1 MGQLDSSLPVR
12 SCISCRKRANPSALI
27 RVVLVDG
34 KVIPDLKGGA
44 AGRGAWLHKKCAE
57 VAIARN
63 AFRFAFKQEE
73 AVDVSELL
81 KFHSSTNYQ
90 TNGYESY
97 ETQMSSLEL

>member
-1 MGQLDSSLPVR
+1 MSQLDLTLPVR

-63 AFRFAFKQEE
+63 AFVFAFKTNKVQTE

-81 KFHSSTNYQ
+81 KFLQS
-90 TNGYESY
+90 
-97 ETQMSSLEL
+97 

>member
-1 MGQLDSSLPVR
+1 MSQLDLSLPVR

-44 AGRGAWLHKKCAE
+44 TGRGAWLHKKCAE

-63 AFRFAFKQEE
+63 AFRFAFKQED

-81 KFHSSTNYQ
+81 KFLQQY
-90 TNGYESY
+90 
-97 ETQMSSLEL
+97 

>member
-1 MGQLDSSLPVR
+1 MRSKHGSDTIKPLDLTLPVR

-34 KVIPDLKGGA
+34 RVIPDLKGGA

-57 VAIARN
+57 VTIARN
-63 AFRFAFKQEE
+63 AFRFAFKQDT

-81 KFHSSTNYQ
+81 KF
-90 TNGYESY
+90 
-97 ETQMSSLEL
+97 LEAQSN

>member
-1 MGQLDSSLPVR
+1 MRSKQGSDTIKPLDLTLPVR
-12 SCISCRKRANPSALI
+12 SCIGCRKRANPSALI

-63 AFRFAFKQEE
+63 AFVYAFKTNKVQIE
-73 AVDVSELL
+73 ALDVSELL
-81 KFHSSTNYQ
+81 KFL
-90 TNGYESY
+90 ES
-97 ETQMSSLEL
+97 

>member
-1 MGQLDSSLPVR
+1 MSQLDSSLPVR
-12 SCISCRKRANPSALI
+12 SCVSCRKRANPSALI

-63 AFRFAFKQEE
+63 AFRFAFKQDE

-81 KFHSSTNYQ
+81 KFLQQY
-90 TNGYESY
+90 
-97 ETQMSSLEL
+97 

>member
-1 MGQLDSSLPVR
+1 MSQLDLTLPVR

-34 KVIPDLKGGA
+34 KVIPDIKGGA
-44 AGRGAWLHKKCAE
+44 AGRGAWLHKECAE

-63 AFRFAFKQEE
+63 AFVYAFKTNKAQDG

-81 KFHSSTNYQ
+81 KF
-90 TNGYESY
+90 
-97 ETQMSSLEL
+97 LEGQSN

>member
-1 MGQLDSSLPVR
+1 MSQLDLNLPVR

-63 AFRFAFKQEE
+63 AFVYAFKTNKAQEK

-81 KFHSSTNYQ
+81 KFLQQY
-90 TNGYESY
+90 
-97 ETQMSSLEL
+97 

>member
-1 MGQLDSSLPVR
+1 MSRLDLSLPVR

-81 KFHSSTNYQ
+81 KFLQQY
-90 TNGYESY
+90 
-97 ETQMSSLEL
+97 

>member
-1 MGQLDSSLPVR
+1 MDTMSQLDLTLPVR

-44 AGRGAWLHKKCAE
+44 AGRGAWFHRKCAE

-63 AFRFAFKQEE
+63 AFRFAFKQDD

-81 KFHSSTNYQ
+81 KFLQQY
-90 TNGYESY
+90 
-97 ETQMSSLEL
+97 

>member
-1 MGQLDSSLPVR
+1 MRSKHGSDTIKPLDLTLPVR

-34 KVIPDLKGGA
+34 RVIPDIKGGA

-57 VAIARN
+57 VTIARN
-63 AFRFAFKQEE
+63 AFRFAFKQDT

-81 KFHSSTNYQ
+81 KF
-90 TNGYESY
+90 
-97 ETQMSSLEL
+97 LEAQSN

>member
-1 MGQLDSSLPVR
+1 MSQLDLSLPVR

-27 RVVLVDG
+27 RVVLIDG

-44 AGRGAWLHKKCAE
+44 TGRGAWLHKKCAE

-81 KFHSSTNYQ
+81 KFLQQY
-90 TNGYESY
+90 
-97 ETQMSSLEL
+97 

>member
-1 MGQLDSSLPVR
+1 MRSKQGSDTIKPLDLTLPVR

-34 KVIPDLKGGA
+34 RVIPDLKGGA

-63 AFRFAFKQEE
+63 AFRFAFKQDV

-81 KFHSSTNYQ
+81 KF
-90 TNGYESY
+90 
-97 ETQMSSLEL
+97 LEAQSN

>member
-1 MGQLDSSLPVR
+1 MDTMSQLDLSLPVR

-63 AFRFAFKQEE
+63 AFRFAFKQED

-81 KFHSSTNYQ
+81 KFLQQY
-90 TNGYESY
+90 
-97 ETQMSSLEL
+97 

>member
-1 MGQLDSSLPVR
+1 MSQLDSSLPVR
-12 SCISCRKRANPSALI
+12 SCVSCRKRANPSALI

-63 AFRFAFKQEE
+63 AFRFAFKQDD

-81 KFHSSTNYQ
+81 KFLQQY
-90 TNGYESY
+90 
-97 ETQMSSLEL
+97 

>member
-1 MGQLDSSLPVR
+1 MSQLDSSLPVR

-63 AFRFAFKQEE
+63 AFVYAFKSNKAQTE
-73 AVDVSELL
+73 AIDVSELL
-81 KFHSSTNYQ
+81 KFLQS
-90 TNGYESY
+90 
-97 ETQMSSLEL
+97 

>member
-1 MGQLDSSLPVR
+1 MSQLDSSLPVR

-63 AFRFAFKQEE
+63 AFVFAFKTNKAQTE

-81 KFHSSTNYQ
+81 RFLQS
-90 TNGYESY
+90 
-97 ETQMSSLEL
+97 

>member
-1 MGQLDSSLPVR
+1 MDTMGQLDSSLPVR

-81 KFHSSTNYQ
+81 KFLQQY
-90 TNGYESY
+90 
-97 ETQMSSLEL
+97 

>member
-1 MGQLDSSLPVR
+1 MSQLDSSLPVR

-57 VAIARN
+57 VEIARN
-63 AFRFAFKQEE
+63 AFVFAFKTNKAQTE

-81 KFHSSTNYQ
+81 KFLQS
-90 TNGYESY
+90 
-97 ETQMSSLEL
+97 

>member
-1 MGQLDSSLPVR
+1 MSVIRRRGESLDIMSQLDSSLPVR

-44 AGRGAWLHKKCAE
+44 VGRGAWLHKKCAE

-73 AVDVSELL
+73 SIDVSELL
-81 KFHSSTNYQ
+81 KFLQQY
-90 TNGYESY
+90 
-97 ETQMSSLEL
+97 

>member
-1 MGQLDSSLPVR
+1 MRSEQGSDTIKALDVTLPVR

-34 KVIPDLKGGA
+34 KVIPDAKGGA

-63 AFRFAFKQEE
+63 AFRFAFKQDA

-81 KFHSSTNYQ
+81 KFLEGHSN
-90 TNGYESY
+90 
-97 ETQMSSLEL
+97 

>member
-1 MGQLDSSLPVR
+1 MSQLDSSLPVR

-63 AFRFAFKQEE
+63 AFVFAFKTNKVQTE

-81 KFHSSTNYQ
+81 RFLQS
-90 TNGYESY
+90 
-97 ETQMSSLEL
+97 

>member
-1 MGQLDSSLPVR
+1 MSQLDLSFPVR

-44 AGRGAWLHKKCAE
+44 AGRGAWLHRKCTE

-63 AFRFAFKQEE
+63 AFVFAFKTNKAQDA

-81 KFHSSTNYQ
+81 KFLQQY
-90 TNGYESY
+90 
-97 ETQMSSLEL
+97 

>member
-1 MGQLDSSLPVR
+1 MRSKQGSDTISALDSSLPVR

-34 KVIPDLKGGA
+34 KVIPDTKGGA

-63 AFRFAFKQEE
+63 AFRFAFKQDQ
-73 AVDVSELL
+73 AVDLSELL
-81 KFHSSTNYQ
+81 KF
-90 TNGYESY
+90 
-97 ETQMSSLEL
+97 LEGQSN

>member
-1 MGQLDSSLPVR
+1 MSQLDLSLPVR

-63 AFRFAFKQEE
+63 AFRFAFKQKE

-81 KFHSSTNYQ
+81 KF
-90 TNGYESY
+90 
-97 ETQMSSLEL
+97 LEAQSN

>member
-1 MGQLDSSLPVR
+1 MSQLDSSLPVR

-73 AVDVSELL
+73 AIDVSELL
-81 KFHSSTNYQ
+81 KFLQS
-90 TNGYESY
+90 
-97 ETQMSSLEL
+97 

>member
-1 MGQLDSSLPVR
+1 MRSQQGSDTIKPLDLTLPVR
-12 SCISCRKRANPSALI
+12 SCISCRKRENPSALI

-63 AFRFAFKQEE
+63 AFVFAFKTNKAQAE

-81 KFHSSTNYQ
+81 KFLQ
-90 TNGYESY
+90 D
-97 ETQMSSLEL
+97 

>member
-1 MGQLDSSLPVR
+1 MSQLDSSLPVR

-57 VAIARN
+57 VAISRG
-63 AFRFAFKQEE
+63 AFVFAFKTNKAQTE
-73 AVDVSELL
+73 AIDVSELL
-81 KFHSSTNYQ
+81 KF
-90 TNGYESY
+90 
-97 ETQMSSLEL
+97 LED

>member
-1 MGQLDSSLPVR
+1 MSQLDLPRPVR

-34 KVIPDLKGGA
+34 KVIPDIKGGA

-63 AFRFAFKQEE
+63 AFVYAFKTNKAQDG
-73 AVDVSELL
+73 AIDVSELL
-81 KFHSSTNYQ
+81 KF
-90 TNGYESY
+90 
-97 ETQMSSLEL
+97 LEAQSN